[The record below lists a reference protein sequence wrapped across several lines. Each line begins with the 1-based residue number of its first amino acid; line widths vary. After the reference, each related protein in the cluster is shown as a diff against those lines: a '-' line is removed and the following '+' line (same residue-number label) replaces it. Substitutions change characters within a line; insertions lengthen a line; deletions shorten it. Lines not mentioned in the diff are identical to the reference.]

1 MNRKL
6 FLLTA
11 FLCAVLALAYGG
23 ATNRAMAAVSPL
35 PTRGQTIPATPTPTP
50 GNSTIP
56 PATAVAEPLPGEP
69 GNPVE
74 VIAYP
79 ESLQDIA
86 DALDMSLQAVQ
97 ALSPTAYNALIKGN
111 AVRLGV
117 NVWERGDDGKLHLT
131 AKGREI
137 EPEERPQNRAATT
150 GNAVYLP
157 MVTAQSLTIGNVLT
171 AINRAKGHIDRLYA
185 AGSTY
190 GYVKEYIGFPLWLEN
205 PSRPGDSTYPRM
217 LGHYQNNDFALIQW
231 FHVYETSEQM
241 YITFEEG
248 YDWNYGEP
256 GLYAYRAYGADGTT
270 TYQVSVYSFSSANQ
284 VKLWLGNHLIDD
296 DLRSIPSG
304 WYQLTTTVNGTAYP
318 APLPAHRYTF
328 KHATILGE
336 HIYDIWNDS
345 SREAK
350 LDASLNAYGFGPD
363 IYNPL
368 FKLDT
373 SQDIHYHYTTVPY
386 HDCDY
391 VFDGVNST
399 LPWGATAGTVT
410 FFPYEP
416 KECTLGIYNYLELAK
431 LDYLSPILQAVHVL
445 NKYNDPDYAYC
456 RPYTG
461 GCVQSS
467 PRIVARQMESTAW
480 NGYGIKV
487 YGKPNEYASAVR
499 SNAFLVLE
507 TLLGYKYGDT
517 TSKQYA
523 DNLAETMLNTLWGAN
538 WTWEAYRGS
547 TGDDGQVLRPQHYGG
562 QMISWVPESAL
573 VAGRSKYVYSLP
585 ARTWLQ
591 ELIDYFNMP
600 SEVEGVLPANAESS
614 ATFIQAMRTYLW
626 WRWGIQYP
634 NGELLP

>member
-1 MNRKL
+1 MNRNL
-6 FLLTA
+6 FLPIA
-11 FLCAVLALAYGG
+11 FLCAILILAYGG
-23 ATNRAMAAVSPL
+23 TTHHAIAAVSPL
-35 PTRGQTIPATPTPTP
+35 PTAGQTIPATPTPTP

-74 VIAYP
+74 VVAYP

-86 DALDMSLQAVQ
+86 EALGMSVQ
-97 ALSPTAYNALIKGN
+97 AIRNLSPQAYNGLIKAN
-111 AVRLGV
+111 AVELGV
-117 NVWERGDDGKLHLT
+117 NVWERGEDGKLYLT
-131 AKGREI
+131 AKGRRI
-137 EPEERPQNRAATT
+137 EPEEQPQSRAVNT
-150 GNAVYLP
+150 GNTVYLP
-157 MVTAQSLTIGNVLT
+157 MVSVEALTINNVKQ
-171 AINRAKGHIDRLYA
+171 AIDRAKSHIDRLYA
-185 AGSTY
+185 AGPTY
-190 GYVKEYIGFPLWLEN
+190 GYVKEYVGFPLWLEN
-205 PSRPGDSTYPRM
+205 PSRPGDGTYPRM
-217 LGHYQNNDFALIQW
+217 AGHYQNNDFALIQW

-241 YITFEEG
+241 FITFEEG

-270 TYQVSVYSFSSANQ
+270 IYQVSVYSFSSANQ

-296 DLRSIPSG
+296 DLRTIPSG

-373 SQDIHYHYTTVPY
+373 GYHNDYIFTTTPY
-386 HDCDY
+386 HDCTY
-391 VFDGVNST
+391 IFDGVNST
-399 LPWGATAGTVT
+399 LPWGRATGVT
-410 FFPYEP
+410 YYPYEP
-416 KECTLGIYNYLELAK
+416 KECTLGIYTYLQLAK
-431 LDYLSPILQAVHVL
+431 QDYLSPILQAVHIL
-445 NKYNDPDYAYC
+445 NKYNNPDHSYC
-456 RPYTG
+456 RPSG
-461 GCVQSS
+461 SSCVWTS
-467 PRIVARQMESTAW
+467 PRGEARRIESEAW
-480 NGYGIKV
+480 NGYGV
-487 YGKPNEYASAVR
+487 SVFGKPAAYASAVR

-507 TLLGYKYGDT
+507 TLLGHKYGDA
-517 TSKQYA
+517 TSRQYA
-523 DNLAETMLNTLWGAN
+523 ETLAQEMLNTLWGAN

-562 QMISWVPESAL
+562 QMVSWVPESAL